1 MLLVPPFHV
10 IIIADSSFFVKDQ
23 LANFGL
29 FFLENIMN
37 TKICN
42 QCKIEKDFEQ
52 FIKDKSRK
60 DGFSYI
66 CKLCRNHQF
75 KKYRQENKE
84 KINDK
89 SKKYNQ
95 ENKEKV
101 KACKEKYRL
110 ANKDKLSKKNKLYK
124 ILNREKI
131 NQRRKQSRSCNVQ
144 QRIKN
149 SLRARLWSAVKGVN
163 KSNGTMQLVGCD
175 ISILIKYMESL
186 FLEGMSWDNY
196 GKWHIDHIRPCSS
209 FDLSDTE
216 QQKICFNYKNL
227 QPLWAEDNL
236 RKGAKVIDN

>member
-1 MLLVPPFHV
+1 
-10 IIIADSSFFVKDQ
+10 
-23 LANFGL
+23 
-29 FFLENIMN
+29 MN

-42 QCKIEKDFEQ
+42 QCKLEKDFEQ

-66 CKLCRNHQF
+66 CKLCRNDQF

-89 SKKYNQ
+89 NKKYYQ

-101 KACKEKYRL
+101 KAYKKKYRL
-110 ANKDKLSKKNKLYK
+110 ENRDKLSKKNKLYK
-124 ILNREKI
+124 TLNREKI
-131 NQRRKQSRSCNVQ
+131 NQRRNQSRSCNIQ
-144 QRIKN
+144 QRIKH

-175 ISILIKYMESL
+175 INILIKYIEGL
-186 FLEGMSWDNY
+186 FLEGMSWNNY

-236 RKGAKVIDN
+236 RKGDKVIDN

>member
-1 MLLVPPFHV
+1 
-10 IIIADSSFFVKDQ
+10 
-23 LANFGL
+23 
-29 FFLENIMN
+29 MN